1 MASFKD
7 VTAIIKNFLREPYM
21 YECVASLKKNY
32 PDISII
38 VLDDGYITEEKRL
51 WAKNAGIQYIE
62 KDFDIGLCRARN
74 ILIQHVKTPYVL
86 VGDDDFFYTPY
97 CGLEKL
103 LKLMDIA
110 DIAAGAVVE
119 NGEYKNYEGK
129 IRRTDDG
136 GLKWTGFEPCFEE
149 YKGIRHAYIDVA
161 YNFYIAKA
169 KKIGG
174 LWDENIKV
182 AYEHSDFFLS
192 AKACGLIT
200 VFCPDAN
207 VIHKS
212 PHVKFDPSEEYAKFR
227 TRKEDKEHFF
237 KKWGAEYYEDMQ
249 GRREE
254 NIWKTS

>member
-38 VLDDGYITEEKRL
+38 VLDDGHLTDEKRE
-51 WAKNAGIQYIE
+51 WAKQNKVEYIE
-62 KDFDIGLCRARN
+62 KDFDIGLGRARN

-97 CGLEKL
+97 CGLERM

-110 DIAAGAVVE
+110 NIAAGAVVE
-119 NGEYKNYEGK
+119 NGEYKNYEGS
-129 IRRTDDG
+129 IRRLDDG
-136 GLKWTGFEPCFEE
+136 GLKWTCLEPVFDE
-149 YKGIRHAYIDVA
+149 YKGVRHAYVDLA
-161 YNFYIAKA
+161 YNFYIARA
-169 KKIGG
+169 KKIDG
-174 LWDENIKV
+174 LWDDNIKV

-192 AKACGLIT
+192 AKACGLIS

-207 VIHKS
+207 VIHKA
-212 PHVKFDPSEEYAKFR
+212 PHIQFNPSEEYTKYR
-227 TRKEDKEHFF
+227 VRQEDKEYFF
-237 KKWGAEYYEDMQ
+237 RKWGAIYYEDME
-249 GRREE
+249 GRKTT
-254 NIWKTS
+254 NIWRTT